1 MSNKVAADTFSLN
14 KIIKEEMYF
23 SIPNY
28 QRNYVWK
35 EEQIRKLL
43 EDIEN
48 AIINNNNEYYI
59 GSLIVFHRDDDN
71 RYDLVDGQQRFT
83 TICLLLIQIKKIID
97 NNEFVLKFLYK
108 ERLIFRARKFAN
120 LFNEENQNSDFY
132 IANKEINH
140 FLNRINSDK
149 SIITLNRFIKYIA
162 EKLTFVINK
171 MPNKNQMYINKLF
184 ETFNNRGRQLQQHEI
199 LKSYLLSKVNN
210 RNIYSKIWES
220 CSIMD
225 NYIEKNLKDILKLDN
240 KTLQTLVNADN
251 RGKADDKDVSLSENI
266 EEYLKSIIKETENQ
280 DNLKSKRGHNF
291 YAILEN
297 YDFEDLDNQF
307 ENDLPN
313 DSESNYEAPKIRSI
327 ISFPMLLLHTL
338 RIFLIENKIAKTV
351 DVKEKELINIFKYIF
366 DDDNISKKTSYF
378 FKLLWKIRVLFDK
391 YVIKFVSD
399 DANEDGEVLSIC
411 NLVYRKNYKSIE
423 RRIDKNNKA
432 LSMLQSILYY
442 TQESI
447 TQYWLTPFLYQCIK
461 INDANELYK
470 YLMKL
475 DKLYQYLMKLDNL
488 LYFYESDK
496 NLSEKTIE
504 ISAID
509 IDGYYHDNTENIIK
523 KLEEELQNLNY
534 YGCNRYWFYKLEFIL
549 WYNYYNNINSNIFNQ
564 NDDNINKKIQEILNK
579 FRITSK
585 NSIEHV
591 YPQNPEN
598 SPKWEDIYLHNFGNL
613 VLISQGLNSEYSNKP
628 YHEKLARF
636 RTNLDRGNIESLKS
650 LLIFKNEKWNVETCE
665 KHLEKVI
672 ELYKKY
678 YENIQNDEHR
688 S

>member
-1 MSNKVAADTFSLN
+1 MSNQVAADTFSLN
-14 KIIKEEMYF
+14 KIIKKEMYF

-59 GSLIVFHRDDDN
+59 GSLIVFYRDDDN

-83 TICLLLIQIKKIID
+83 TICLLLIQIKKIIMD
-97 NNEFVLKFLYK
+97 NEFVLKFLDNDK
-108 ERLIFRARKFAN
+108 NKKGRLIFRARKFAN
-120 LFNEENQNSDFY
+120 LFYEENQNSDFD
-132 IANKEINH
+132 IANKEISH

-149 SIITLNRFIKYIA
+149 SIIPLDSFIKYIA

-171 MPNKNQMYINKLF
+171 MPNKNQMYVNKLF
-184 ETFNNRGRQLQQHEI
+184 ETFNNRGRQLKQHEI

-210 RNIYSKIWES
+210 RDIYSIIWDS

-225 NYIEKNLKDILKLDN
+225 NYIEKNLKDILKIDN
-240 KTLQTLVNADN
+240 ETLRKLVNANN
-251 RGKADDKDVSLSENI
+251 RGKYEEKDVGISENI
-266 EEYLKSIIKETENQ
+266 EEGLKSLIKETENQ
-280 DNLKSKRGHNF
+280 DNLKSKSGHDF
-291 YAILEN
+291 YAILERN
-297 YDFEDLDNQF
+297 SDFGDLDNQF
-307 ENDLPN
+307 ENDLHN
-313 DSESNYEAPKIRSI
+313 DSESNYEAPPIRSI
-327 ISFPMLLLHTL
+327 ISFSMLLLHTL
-338 RIFLIENKIAKTV
+338 RIFLIENKIKKTV

-366 DDDNISKKTSYF
+366 DDDNISKKTYYF

-399 DANEDGEVLSIC
+399 DEDGEVLSIC
-411 NLVYRKNYKSIE
+411 NIIYRKNSRSIE
-423 RRIDKNNKA
+423 RRIDKDNKA

-461 INDANELYK
+461 MNDANELYE
-470 YLMKL
+470 YLKRM
-475 DKLYQYLMKLDNL
+475 DNIL
-488 LYFYESDK
+488 NFYEIKKSK
-496 NLSEKTIE
+496 TLSEKTIE

-509 IDGYYHDNTENIIK
+509 DIYSYYHNNTVNIVNIIE
-523 KLEEELQNLNY
+523 KLEAELQNLNY

-564 NDDNINKKIQEILNK
+564 NDDNINKKIKEILNK

-591 YPQNPEN
+591 YPRDDSQLIDEDKWSDKTKEECLN
-598 SPKWEDIYLHNFGNL
+598 SFGNL
-613 VLISQGLNSEYSNKP
+613 VLISGSLNSELNNKS
-628 YHEKLARF
+628 YKFSILRDKLKK
-636 RTNLDRGNIESLKS
+636 GEVQSLKS
-650 LLIFKNEKWNVETCE
+650 LLILKNNKWDENACKE
-665 KHLEKVI
+665 HLKEVI
-672 ELYKKY
+672 DLYVNYYAEL
-678 YENIQNDEHR
+678 
-688 S
+688 

>member
-1 MSNKVAADTFSLN
+1 MLTFNS
-14 KIIKEEMYF
+14 
-23 SIPNY
+23 
-28 QRNYVWK
+28 
-35 EEQIRKLL
+35 
-43 EDIEN
+43 D
-48 AIINNNNEYYI
+48 
-59 GSLIVFHRDDDN
+59 
-71 RYDLVDGQQRFT
+71 
-83 TICLLLIQIKKIID
+83 KKIID
-97 NNEFVLKFLYK
+97 NNEFVLKFLDKNKK

-120 LFNEENQNSDFY
+120 LFNEENQNSDFD

-149 SIITLNRFIKYIA
+149 SIITLNSFIEYIA
-162 EKLTFVINK
+162 KNLTFVINK

-184 ETFNNRGRQLQQHEI
+184 ETFNNRGRQLKQHEI

-210 RNIYSKIWES
+210 RDIYSRIWDS

-225 NYIEKNLKDILKLDN
+225 NYIEKNLKDILKIDN
-240 KTLQTLVNADN
+240 ETLRKLVNAND
-251 RGKADDKDVSLSENI
+251 RGKADEKDVGVSENI

-280 DNLKSKRGHNF
+280 DNLKSKRGLDF
-291 YAILEN
+291 YDILN
-297 YDFEDLDNQF
+297 LKRNSDFEDLDNQF
-307 ENDLPN
+307 ENDLYN

-351 DVKEKELINIFKYIF
+351 DVKEKELINIFKHIF

-399 DANEDGEVLSIC
+399 NEDGEVLSIC
-411 NLVYRKNYKSIE
+411 NIIYRKNSRSIE

-461 INDANELYK
+461 INDANELY
-470 YLMKL
+470 
-475 DKLYQYLMKLDNL
+475 QYLMKLDNL
-488 LYFYESDK
+488 LYFYKIKKSK
-496 NLSEKTIE
+496 TLSEKTIE

-509 IDGYYHDNTENIIK
+509 IDGYYHDNTKTKNMIK
-523 KLEEELQNLNY
+523 KLKEELQNLNY

-549 WYNYYNNINSNIFNQ
+549 WYNYYNNIDSNIFNQ
-564 NDDNINKKIQEILNK
+564 NDDNINKKIKEILNK

-591 YPQNPEN
+591 YPQNDTQLSNDDKWSDETKEECLN
-598 SPKWEDIYLHNFGNL
+598 SFGNL
-613 VLISQGLNSEYSNKP
+613 VLISGSLNSELNNKS
-628 YHEKLARF
+628 YKFSILRDKLKK
-636 RTNLDRGNIESLKS
+636 GEVQSLKS
-650 LLIFKNEKWNVETCE
+650 LLILKNNKWDENACKE
-665 KHLEKVI
+665 HLNKVI
-672 ELYKKY
+672 ELYKEY
-678 YENIQNDEHR
+678 YEKYTK
-688 S
+688 

>member
-1 MSNKVAADTFSLN
+1 MSNQVAADTFSLN
-14 KIIKEEMYF
+14 KIIDEEMYF

-59 GSLIVFHRDDDN
+59 GSLIVFYRKDDN

-97 NNEFVLKFLYK
+97 NNEFVLKFLDKNKK

-149 SIITLNRFIKYIA
+149 SIITLNSFIEYIA
-162 EKLTFVINK
+162 KNLTFVINK

-184 ETFNNRGRQLQQHEI
+184 ETFNNRGRQLKQHEI
-199 LKSYLLSKVNN
+199 LKSYLLSKVKN
-210 RNIYSKIWES
+210 RNIYSIIWES

-240 KTLQTLVNADN
+240 KTLQTLVNAND
-251 RGKADDKDVSLSENI
+251 RGKADEKDVGVSENI

-280 DNLKSKRGHNF
+280 DNLKSKRGLDF
-291 YAILEN
+291 YDILN
-297 YDFEDLDNQF
+297 LKRNSDFEDLDNQF
-307 ENDLPN
+307 ENDLYN

-351 DVKEKELINIFKYIF
+351 DVKEKELINIFKHIF

-399 DANEDGEVLSIC
+399 NEDGEVLSIC
-411 NLVYRKNYKSIE
+411 NIIYRKNSRSIE

-461 INDANELYK
+461 MNDANELYE
-470 YLMKL
+470 YLKRM
-475 DKLYQYLMKLDNL
+475 DNIL
-488 LYFYESDK
+488 NFYEIETSK
-496 NLSEKTIE
+496 TLSEKTIE

-509 IDGYYHDNTENIIK
+509 DIYSYYHNNPVNIVE
-523 KLEEELQNLNY
+523 KLEAELQNLNY
-534 YGCNRYWFYKLEFIL
+534 YGCSRYWFYKLEFIL
-549 WYNYYNNINSNIFNQ
+549 WYNYYNNIDSNIFNQ
-564 NDDNINKKIQEILNK
+564 NDENINKKIKEILNK

-591 YPQNPEN
+591 YPQNDTQVSNNYKWSDETKEECLN
-598 SPKWEDIYLHNFGNL
+598 SFGNL
-613 VLISQGLNSEYSNKP
+613 VLISGSLNSELNNKS
-628 YHEKLARF
+628 YKFAILEDKLEKG
-636 RTNLDRGNIESLKS
+636 DVQSLKS
-650 LLIFKNEKWNVETCE
+650 LLILKNNKWDENACKE
-665 KHLEKVI
+665 HLNKVI
-672 ELYKKY
+672 ELYKEY
-678 YENIQNDEHR
+678 YEKYTK
-688 S
+688 

>member
-1 MSNKVAADTFSLN
+1 MSNQVAADTFSLN
-14 KIIKEEMYF
+14 KIIDEEMYF

-35 EEQIRKLL
+35 EKQIRKLL

-59 GSLIVFHRDDDN
+59 GSLIVFYRKDDN

-97 NNEFVLKFLYK
+97 NNEFVLKFLDKNKK

-120 LFNEENQNSDFY
+120 LFYEENQNSDFD
-132 IANKEINH
+132 IANKEISH

-149 SIITLNRFIKYIA
+149 SIITLNSFIEYIA

-171 MPNKNQMYINKLF
+171 MPNKNQMYVNKLF
-184 ETFNNRGRQLQQHEI
+184 ETFNNRGRQLKQHEI

-210 RNIYSKIWES
+210 RDIYSIIWDS

-225 NYIEKNLKDILKLDN
+225 NYIEKNLKDILKIDN
-240 KTLQTLVNADN
+240 ETLRKLVNAND
-251 RGKADDKDVSLSENI
+251 RGKYEEKDVGISENI
-266 EEYLKSIIKETENQ
+266 EEGLKSLIKETENQ
-280 DNLKSKRGHNF
+280 DNLKSKSGHDF
-291 YAILEN
+291 YAILERN
-297 YDFEDLDNQF
+297 SDFGDLDNQF
-307 ENDLPN
+307 ENDLHN
-313 DSESNYEAPKIRSI
+313 DSESNYEAPPIRSI

-338 RIFLIENKIAKTV
+338 RIFLIENKIEKTV

-366 DDDNISKKTSYF
+366 DDDNISKKTYYF

-399 DANEDGEVLSIC
+399 DEDGEVLSIC
-411 NLVYRKNYKSIE
+411 NIIYRKNSRSIE
-423 RRIDKNNKA
+423 RRIDKDNKA

-461 INDANELYK
+461 MNDANELYE
-470 YLMKL
+470 YLKRM
-475 DKLYQYLMKLDNL
+475 DNIL
-488 LYFYESDK
+488 NFYEIEESK
-496 NLSEKTIE
+496 TLSEKTIE

-509 IDGYYHDNTENIIK
+509 DIYSYYHNNPVNIIE
-523 KLEEELQNLNY
+523 KLEAELQNLNY

-564 NDDNINKKIQEILNK
+564 NDDNINKKIKEILNK

-591 YPQNPEN
+591 YPRDDSQLIDEDKWSDETKEECLN
-598 SPKWEDIYLHNFGNL
+598 SFGNL
-613 VLISQGLNSEYSNKP
+613 VLISGSLNSELNNKS
-628 YHEKLARF
+628 YKFSILRDKLKK
-636 RTNLDRGNIESLKS
+636 GEVQSLKS
-650 LLIFKNEKWNVETCE
+650 LLILKNKKWNENACKE
-665 KHLEKVI
+665 HLNKVI
-672 ELYKKY
+672 ELYKEY
-678 YENIQNDEHR
+678 YKNIQNYEHR

>member
-1 MSNKVAADTFSLN
+1 MSNKVEAGKFNLN
-14 KIIKEEMYF
+14 EIIKEKMYF

-48 AIINNNNEYYI
+48 AIINDNNEYYI

-97 NNEFVLKFLYK
+97 NNEFVLKFLDKNKK

-120 LFNEENQNSDFY
+120 LFYEENQNSDFD
-132 IANKEINH
+132 IANKEISH

-149 SIITLNRFIKYIA
+149 SIIPLDSFIKYIA

-171 MPNKNQMYINKLF
+171 MPNKNQMYVNKLF
-184 ETFNNRGRQLQQHEI
+184 ETFNNRGRQLKQHEI

-210 RNIYSKIWES
+210 RDIYSIIWDS

-225 NYIEKNLKDILKLDN
+225 NYIEKNLKDILKIDN
-240 KTLQTLVNADN
+240 ETLRKLVNAND
-251 RGKADDKDVSLSENI
+251 RGKYEEKDVGISENI
-266 EEYLKSIIKETENQ
+266 EEGLKSLIKETENQ
-280 DNLKSKRGHNF
+280 DNLKSKSGHDF
-291 YAILEN
+291 YAILERN
-297 YDFEDLDNQF
+297 SDFGDLDNQF
-307 ENDLPN
+307 ENDLHN
-313 DSESNYEAPKIRSI
+313 DSESNYEAPPIRSI

-338 RIFLIENKIAKTV
+338 RIFLIENKIEKTV

-366 DDDNISKKTSYF
+366 DDDNISKKTYYF

-399 DANEDGEVLSIC
+399 DEDGEVLSIC
-411 NLVYRKNYKSIE
+411 NIIYRKNSRSIE
-423 RRIDKNNKA
+423 RRIDKDNKA

-461 INDANELYK
+461 MNDANELYE
-470 YLMKL
+470 YLKRM
-475 DKLYQYLMKLDNL
+475 DNIL
-488 LYFYESDK
+488 NFYEIEKSK
-496 NLSEKTIE
+496 TLSEKTIE

-509 IDGYYHDNTENIIK
+509 DIYSYYHNNTVNVNIIE
-523 KLEEELQNLNY
+523 KLEAELQNLNY

-564 NDDNINKKIQEILNK
+564 NDDNINKKIKEILNK

-591 YPQNPEN
+591 YPRDDSQLIDEDKWSDKTKEECLN
-598 SPKWEDIYLHNFGNL
+598 SFGNL
-613 VLISQGLNSEYSNKP
+613 VLISGSLNSELNNKS
-628 YHEKLARF
+628 YKFSILRDKLKK
-636 RTNLDRGNIESLKS
+636 GEVQSLKS
-650 LLIFKNEKWNVETCE
+650 LLILKNNKWDENACKE
-665 KHLEKVI
+665 HLKEVI
-672 ELYKKY
+672 DLYVNYYAEL
-678 YENIQNDEHR
+678 
-688 S
+688 

>member
-1 MSNKVAADTFSLN
+1 MSNQVAADTFSLN
-14 KIIKEEMYF
+14 KIIKKEMYF

-59 GSLIVFHRDDDN
+59 GSLIVFYRDDDN

-97 NNEFVLKFLYK
+97 NNEFVLKFLDKNKK

-120 LFNEENQNSDFY
+120 LFYEENQNSDFD
-132 IANKEINH
+132 IANKEISH

-149 SIITLNRFIKYIA
+149 SIIPLDSFIEYIA

-171 MPNKNQMYINKLF
+171 MPNKNQMYVNKLF
-184 ETFNNRGRQLQQHEI
+184 ETFNNRGRQLKQHEI

-210 RNIYSKIWES
+210 RDIYSIIWDS

-225 NYIEKNLKDILKLDN
+225 NYIEKNLKDILKIDN
-240 KTLQTLVNADN
+240 ETLRKLVNAND
-251 RGKADDKDVSLSENI
+251 RGKYEEKDVGISENI
-266 EEYLKSIIKETENQ
+266 EEGLKSLIKETENQ
-280 DNLKSKRGHNF
+280 DNLKSKSGHDF
-291 YAILEN
+291 YAILERN
-297 YDFEDLDNQF
+297 SDFGDLDNQF
-307 ENDLPN
+307 ENDLHN
-313 DSESNYEAPKIRSI
+313 DSESNYEAPPIRSI

-338 RIFLIENKIAKTV
+338 RIFLIENKIEKTV

-366 DDDNISKKTSYF
+366 DDDNISKKTYYF

-399 DANEDGEVLSIC
+399 DEDGEVLSIC
-411 NLVYRKNYKSIE
+411 NIIYRKNSRSIE
-423 RRIDKNNKA
+423 RRIDKDNKA

-461 INDANELYK
+461 MNDANELYE
-470 YLMKL
+470 YLKRM
-475 DKLYQYLMKLDNL
+475 DNIL
-488 LYFYESDK
+488 NFYEIEESK
-496 NLSEKTIE
+496 TLSEKTIE

-509 IDGYYHDNTENIIK
+509 DIYSYYHNNTVNIIE
-523 KLEEELQNLNY
+523 KLEAELQNLNY

-564 NDDNINKKIQEILNK
+564 NDDNINKKIKEILNK

-591 YPQNPEN
+591 YPRDDSQLIDEDKWSDKTKEECLN
-598 SPKWEDIYLHNFGNL
+598 SFGNL
-613 VLISQGLNSEYSNKP
+613 VLISGSLNSELNNKS
-628 YHEKLARF
+628 YKFSILRDKLKK
-636 RTNLDRGNIESLKS
+636 GEVQSLKS
-650 LLIFKNEKWNVETCE
+650 LLILKNNKWDENACKE
-665 KHLEKVI
+665 HLKEVI
-672 ELYKKY
+672 DLYVNYYAEL
-678 YENIQNDEHR
+678 
-688 S
+688 

>member
-1 MSNKVAADTFSLN
+1 M
-14 KIIKEEMYF
+14 
-23 SIPNY
+23 
-28 QRNYVWK
+28 
-35 EEQIRKLL
+35 
-43 EDIEN
+43 
-48 AIINNNNEYYI
+48 
-59 GSLIVFHRDDDN
+59 
-71 RYDLVDGQQRFT
+71 
-83 TICLLLIQIKKIID
+83 
-97 NNEFVLKFLYK
+97 
-108 ERLIFRARKFAN
+108 
-120 LFNEENQNSDFY
+120 
-132 IANKEINH
+132 
-140 FLNRINSDK
+140 
-149 SIITLNRFIKYIA
+149 
-162 EKLTFVINK
+162 
-171 MPNKNQMYINKLF
+171 
-184 ETFNNRGRQLQQHEI
+184 
-199 LKSYLLSKVNN
+199 
-210 RNIYSKIWES
+210 
-220 CSIMD
+220 
-225 NYIEKNLKDILKLDN
+225 
-240 KTLQTLVNADN
+240 
-251 RGKADDKDVSLSENI
+251 
-266 EEYLKSIIKETENQ
+266 
-280 DNLKSKRGHNF
+280 
-291 YAILEN
+291 
-297 YDFEDLDNQF
+297 
-307 ENDLPN
+307 
-313 DSESNYEAPKIRSI
+313 
-327 ISFPMLLLHTL
+327 
-338 RIFLIENKIAKTV
+338 
-351 DVKEKELINIFKYIF
+351 
-366 DDDNISKKTSYF
+366 
-378 FKLLWKIRVLFDK
+378 
-391 YVIKFVSD
+391 SD

-411 NLVYRKNYKSIE
+411 NLVYRKNDSSIK
-423 RRIDKNNKA
+423 RRIYKDNKA

-461 INDANELYK
+461 MNDANELYE
-470 YLMKL
+470 YLKRM
-475 DKLYQYLMKLDNL
+475 DNIL
-488 LYFYESDK
+488 NFYEIEKSK
-496 NLSEKTIE
+496 TLSEKTIE

-509 IDGYYHDNTENIIK
+509 DIYSYYHNNTVNIVNIIE
-523 KLEEELQNLNY
+523 KLEAELQNLNY

>member
-1 MSNKVAADTFSLN
+1 MSNQVAADTFSLN
-14 KIIKEEMYF
+14 KIIKKEMYF

-59 GSLIVFHRDDDN
+59 GSLIVFYRDDDN

-97 NNEFVLKFLYK
+97 NNEFVLKFLDKNKK

-120 LFNEENQNSDFY
+120 LFYEENQNSDFD
-132 IANKEINH
+132 IANKEISH

-149 SIITLNRFIKYIA
+149 SIIPLDSFIKYIA

-171 MPNKNQMYINKLF
+171 MPNKNQMYVNKLF
-184 ETFNNRGRQLQQHEI
+184 ETFNNRGRQLKQHEI

-210 RNIYSKIWES
+210 RDIYSIIWDS

-225 NYIEKNLKDILKLDN
+225 NYIEKNLKDILKIDN
-240 KTLQTLVNADN
+240 ETLRKLVNAND
-251 RGKADDKDVSLSENI
+251 RGKYEEKDVGISENI
-266 EEYLKSIIKETENQ
+266 EEGLKSLIKETENQ
-280 DNLKSKRGHNF
+280 DNLKSKSGHDF
-291 YAILEN
+291 YAILERN
-297 YDFEDLDNQF
+297 SDFGDLDNQF
-307 ENDLPN
+307 ENDLHN
-313 DSESNYEAPKIRSI
+313 DSESNYEAPPIRSI

-338 RIFLIENKIAKTV
+338 RIFLIENKIEKTV

-366 DDDNISKKTSYF
+366 DDDNISKKTYYF

-399 DANEDGEVLSIC
+399 DEDGEVLSIC
-411 NLVYRKNYKSIE
+411 NIIYRKNSRSIE
-423 RRIDKNNKA
+423 RRIDKDNKA

-461 INDANELYK
+461 MNDANELYE
-470 YLMKL
+470 YLKRM
-475 DKLYQYLMKLDNL
+475 DNIL
-488 LYFYESDK
+488 NFYEIEKSK
-496 NLSEKTIE
+496 TLSEKTIE

-509 IDGYYHDNTENIIK
+509 DIYSYYHNNTVNIVNIIE
-523 KLEEELQNLNY
+523 KLEAELQNLNY

-564 NDDNINKKIQEILNK
+564 NDDNINKKIKEILNK

-591 YPQNPEN
+591 YPRDDSQLIDEDKWSDKTKEECLN
-598 SPKWEDIYLHNFGNL
+598 SFGNL
-613 VLISQGLNSEYSNKP
+613 VLISGSLNSELNNKS
-628 YHEKLARF
+628 YKFSILRDKLKK
-636 RTNLDRGNIESLKS
+636 GEVQSLKS
-650 LLIFKNEKWNVETCE
+650 LLILKNNKWDENACKE
-665 KHLEKVI
+665 HLKEVI
-672 ELYKKY
+672 DLYVNYYAEL
-678 YENIQNDEHR
+678 
-688 S
+688 